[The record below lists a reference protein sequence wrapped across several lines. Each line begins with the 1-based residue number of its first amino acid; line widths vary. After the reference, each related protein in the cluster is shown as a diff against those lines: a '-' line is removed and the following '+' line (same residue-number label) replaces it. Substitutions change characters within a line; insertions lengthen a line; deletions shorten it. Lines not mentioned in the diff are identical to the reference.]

1 MIALEVD
8 FNHADAHGRLLLA
21 DLASHEVTPF
31 SELAA
36 SGDRILFV
44 DGDEYVEGQL
54 VDDPD
59 LGWVGAVDWE
69 TQDRIRAYPST
80 GTGLMRTAT

>member
-8 FNHADAHGRLLLA
+8 FNHADDHGRLLLA
-21 DLASHEVTPF
+21 DLASHEATPF
-31 SELAA
+31 TELAA

-59 LGWVGAVDWE
+59 LGWVGAVDWA

-80 GTGLMRTAT
+80 ASGLVRTAT

>member
-44 DGDEYVEGQL
+44 DGDEYVEGL
-54 VDDPD
+54 
-59 LGWVGAVDWE
+59 
-69 TQDRIRAYPST
+69 
-80 GTGLMRTAT
+80 

>member
-1 MIALEVD
+1 MIALAVD
-8 FNHADAHGRLLLA
+8 FNHGDAQGRLLLA
-21 DLASHEVTPF
+21 DLASHDVTPF
-31 SELAA
+31 GELAA

-44 DGDEYVEGQL
+44 DGDEYVEGLL

-59 LGWVGAVDWE
+59 LGWVGAVDWA

-80 GTGLMRTAT
+80 GAGLVRTAT

>member
-8 FNHADAHGRLLLA
+8 FNHADSHGRLLLA
-21 DLASHEVTPF
+21 DLVSHEVTPF

-44 DGDEYVEGQL
+44 DGDEYVEGLL

-59 LGWVGAVDWE
+59 LGWVGAVDWA

-80 GTGLMRTAT
+80 GSGLVRTAT